1 MRMAAK
7 IKVCACLCQL
17 GQLRRLVVNHKNWK
31 RLVQSGKQFGR
42 RVACLL
48 RFADPVGIFSAR
60 QIKGIIDTDHIILQ
74 QMNLRAVQKLTEP
87 SVGDALLLRLKR
99 KARENLLIEIVVA
112 VAGVRAVP
120 AL

>member
-1 MRMAAK
+1 MAAK

-31 RLVQSGKQFGR
+31 RLVQSCKQFGR

-48 RFADPVGIFSAR
+48 RFADTVGIFSAR

-87 SVGDALLLRLKR
+87 AVGDALLLRLKR